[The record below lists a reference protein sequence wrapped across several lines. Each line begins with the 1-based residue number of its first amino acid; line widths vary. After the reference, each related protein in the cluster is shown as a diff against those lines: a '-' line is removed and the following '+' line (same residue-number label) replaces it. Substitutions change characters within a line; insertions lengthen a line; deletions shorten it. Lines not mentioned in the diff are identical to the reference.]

1 MHAEFETSLHILGIE
16 LFFTISKAAWNI
28 LEEVIREFGDFR
40 AKSEQYSFFLL
51 LITNIL
57 QYFKCV
63 TSFLIQTARRT
74 KTIAEKLN
82 DSGISLYKLFSSKLE
97 TAGINPLKA

>member
-28 LEEVIREFGDFR
+28 LEEVIREFRRFPCEVGTV
-40 AKSEQYSFFLL
+40 QFFLL

-97 TAGINPLKA
+97 TAGINPLQA